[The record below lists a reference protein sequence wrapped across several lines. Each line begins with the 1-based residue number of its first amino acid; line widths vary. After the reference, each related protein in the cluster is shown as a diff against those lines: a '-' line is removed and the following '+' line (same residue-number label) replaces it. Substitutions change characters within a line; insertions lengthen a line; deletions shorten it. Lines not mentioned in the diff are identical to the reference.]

1 MELRQTV
8 TQSEGVAKILLYSV
22 YGNLVATDTEYK
34 SLFVKVLSLNI
45 YVFSLKKLKFTL
57 SVLIDEVIIEVIQTF
72 GFEEMIA

>member
-1 MELRQTV
+1 MC
-8 TQSEGVAKILLYSV
+8 SCSV
-22 YGNLVATDTEYK
+22 DPESLDK